1 MALQTKTF
9 NVVSNT
15 FTLLLTLT
23 ENSTN
28 IASNTS
34 SLSYKLELIS
44 TTKDFYSFKVGASF
58 SIDNRVI
65 AIRDRASSPQINLPV
80 RSRVTLL
87 SGSTTVAHDN
97 QGNKTIA
104 IKYVLDMAKTSYTP
118 GALNGSGSMAL
129 TVIPRGATLSNAP
142 NFNDEENPKVEFN
155 NPAKVQVQ
163 LGIFKDST
171 TPIANYRVVPGS
183 PYTFSLTEQERK
195 SLRSVDKTKN
205 TAQVRFYIKSTVGG
219 KDFITYLTRT
229 ITIKNPAPTLNP
241 TVEDVN
247 PTTLELTG
255 DKNKMVRYHSNAKV
269 IMGAQAVKEATLART
284 SVDCGG
290 KSLTSDGT
298 ILGVESGS
306 FLFTALDSRGNVTSK
321 ELSKSIVA
329 YVKPTAYIGGGNPDA
344 TGTYE
349 LQVSG
354 SCFAGSF
361 GVADNELNLEYHYKA
376 LGSGV
381 WGSWTPMSISPQ
393 GTQYTATAE
402 VTGLNY
408 KVTYEFQVRI
418 TDKLGQYLSAIKVVT
433 SLPGFD
439 WGETDFNFNIPVF
452 ITQHFDDG
460 SAKKWGL
467 LRCGMTARI
476 ASSLPLTGGEAEIH
490 LGSVLQSF
498 GGCELSNGRI
508 QVENDG
514 IYAVSAS
521 VYFSQ
526 MISPAYVGLYVR
538 SGGTEITA
546 SHTGIAGGI
555 GAVVAPLAIVE
566 LSAGDVVTLL
576 AYTPSGVTATVSN
589 DARTKLTV
597 TQVF

>member
-44 TTKDFYSFKVGASF
+44 TTKDFYSFNVGASF

-65 AIRDRASSPQINLPV
+65 ANRDRASSPQISLPV

-104 IKYVLDMAKTSYTP
+104 IKYSLDMAKTSYTP
-118 GALNGSGSMAL
+118 GSLNDSDSMAL
-129 TVIPRGATLSNAP
+129 TDIPRGATLSNAP

-155 NPAKVQVQ
+155 NPAEVQVQ

-171 TPIANYRVVPGS
+171 TALANYRNVPDS
-183 PYTFSLTEQERK
+183 PYTFNLTEQERK
-195 SLRSVDKTKN
+195 ALRSVDKTKN

-229 ITIKNPAPTLNP
+229 LTIKNPAPLLDP

-247 PTTLELTG
+247 PATLELTG
-255 DKNKMVRYHSNAKV
+255 DKNKMVRYHSNAGV
-269 IMGAQAVKEATLART
+269 TIGAQAVKEATLART
-284 SVDCGG
+284 SVDCSG

-321 ELSKSIVA
+321 EVSKSLVA
-329 YVKPTAYIGGGNPDA
+329 YVKPTAYIGEGSPDGN
-344 TGTYE
+344 GVYE

-376 LGSGV
+376 LGSAV
-381 WGSWTPMSISPQ
+381 WGSWGSMEINTQ
-393 GTQYTATAE
+393 GTQYTATTT

-408 KVTYEFQVRI
+408 KVKYEFQVRI
-418 TDKLGQYLSAIKVVT
+418 TDKLGQYLSEIKVVT

-439 WGETDFNFNIPVF
+439 WGEDDFNFNIPVF
-452 ITQHFDDG
+452 ITQHFLDG
-460 SAKKWGL
+460 SFKKWGL

-476 ASSLPLTGGEAEIH
+476 SQN
-490 LGSVLQSF
+490 LGQISGQNYVNLGTALDSG
-498 GGCELSNGRI
+498 GGCELADGGILVPYDGLYLVDGSIHCIGGVDKSWFGTSILSNGRLLS
-508 QVENDG
+508 N
-514 IYAVSAS
+514 
-521 VYFSQ
+521 
-526 MISPAYVGLYVR
+526 AYMAL
-538 SGGTEITA
+538 
-546 SHTGIAGGI
+546 AGGI
-555 GAVVAPLAIVE
+555 GTVHATATVAE
-566 LSAGDVVTLL
+566 LSAGDIVKLRADAAGSVTIN
-576 AYTPSGVTATVSN
+576 N
-589 DARTKLTV
+589 DSRTRLTV
-597 TQVF
+597 TQIL